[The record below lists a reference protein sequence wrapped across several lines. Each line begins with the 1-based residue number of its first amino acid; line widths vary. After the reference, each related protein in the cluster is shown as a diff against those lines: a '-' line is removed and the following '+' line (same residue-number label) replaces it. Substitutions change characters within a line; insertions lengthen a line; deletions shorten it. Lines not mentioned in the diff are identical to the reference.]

1 MTNSGTKSGTI
12 PVQNRET
19 ISHFTCDLKWHRKA
33 TGQKENEERGE
44 RLGRNR
50 RTFTCSFI
58 HFWVVFFFDEDALIF
73 NVRKLIKRPKN
84 K

>member
-1 MTNSGTKSGTI
+1 MTNSGTKSGTT
-12 PVQNRET
+12 PVQNTET
-19 ISHFTCDLKWHRKA
+19 ITSFKCDLKWDRRA
-33 TGQKENEERGE
+33 TGQKENEERVE
-44 RLGRNR
+44 RDR

-73 NVRKLIKRPKN
+73 NVRKLRKRAKN